1 MWTHFFDWPTKSL
14 SRSFGDAN
22 LFYDRHWTTESFDEL
37 MYVQILFVRTERG
50 GVMTHQ
56 TKDYVEILIST
67 TQVFNIMQEQME
79 DKIFFTHKCPPTQ
92 SSQAHTHIQYTY
104 SYFPISM

>member
-50 GVMTHQ
+50 GNDTPNQ
-56 TKDYVEILIST
+56 GL
-67 TQVFNIMQEQME
+67 
-79 DKIFFTHKCPPTQ
+79 C
-92 SSQAHTHIQYTY
+92 
-104 SYFPISM
+104 

>member
-1 MWTHFFDWPTKSL
+1 
-14 SRSFGDAN
+14 
-22 LFYDRHWTTESFDEL
+22 
-37 MYVQILFVRTERG
+37 MYVQILF
-50 GVMTHQ
+50 VMTHQ